1 MLIEQLRGAAAELCR
16 LNMLENGAKFHIFLT
31 EWIAGNGR
39 AVETEEP
46 QLKKCNMALK
56 LNK

>member
-16 LNMLENGAKFHIFLT
+16 LYMLENGAKFHIFLT

-39 AVETEEP
+39 AVETEP
-46 QLKKCNMALK
+46 QFIKCNMALK
-56 LNK
+56 QK